1 MEADLYDEFGNYIGP
16 ELESDEESED
26 EDEIGE
32 EEAAEYVSWNV
43 FFALSEARNRILPAF
58 VFAAFRLQNVAET
71 TLVNAIFA
79 FAVRSVE

>member
-32 EEAAEYVSWNV
+32 DEAVEYVSWNV
-43 FFALSEARNRILPAF
+43 FFGLSVTGNRTLPAF
-58 VFAAFRLQNVAET
+58 VFAACRL
-71 TLVNAIFA
+71 
-79 FAVRSVE
+79 